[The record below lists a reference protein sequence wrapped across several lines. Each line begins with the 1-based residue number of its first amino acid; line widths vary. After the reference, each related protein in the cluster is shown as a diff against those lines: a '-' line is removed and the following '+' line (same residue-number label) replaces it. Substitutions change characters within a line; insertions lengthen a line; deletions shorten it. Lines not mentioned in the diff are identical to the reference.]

1 MARSR
6 AVPWLTPSPRA
17 TVATMSNLSFKEAAR
32 AVLEAAGEPLS
43 YREITRRALDTRLV
57 TTEGKT
63 PEASVNAQMSLDISR
78 RGDEST
84 FIRTAPGVFG
94 LRQWLGQD
102 GIRAYSSDS
111 DNDAR
116 IRVPHYPVYAK
127 TALLLPLLDGMPR
140 DEFLTLKSEV
150 YGQRGTPQEQVDW
163 SDPSSW
169 IDERLSGRS
178 AEVARQ
184 IWEGTNQSLNPRYL
198 VGHWALISRYELLE
212 VDGAG
217 LLRLTEKGRS
227 FIEDPH
233 GPTAQEIDVQEGLD
247 RVLSLVAELGPAGR
261 AELLP
266 PFTEFAREVSNL
278 RADSTIKSFLWARLR
293 NLSERGLVERV
304 GRSYSAT
311 ESGLAWIA
319 EVGDGDSTEQKQEN
333 DILQLV
339 RERRKQVR
347 EEIAQRLST
356 MDPFAFEGLVKT
368 LLEAMDYEDVEV
380 TSKSGDGGVDVTGR
394 IQLGITEVVEVV
406 QVKRHARNIQRSVMD
421 ALRGSLHRFGAV
433 RGTIIT
439 TGGFA
444 RGTKDAAF
452 EPGAPPI
459 TLIDGD
465 RLIDL
470 MLDHDIGV
478 TKRRVELLEV
488 EPSAFAT
495 PADDDDASE

>member
-1 MARSR
+1 
-6 AVPWLTPSPRA
+6 
-17 TVATMSNLSFKEAAR
+17 MSYLSFKEAAR
-32 AVLEAAGEPLS
+32 AVLEEAGEPLS
-43 YREITRRALDTRLV
+43 YKEITRQALRRGLV
-57 TTEGKT
+57 MTAGRT
-63 PEASVNAQMSLDISR
+63 PEASVNAQLSVDISR
-78 RGDEST
+78 KGDESI
-84 FIRTAPGVFG
+84 FVRTAPGVFG

-102 GIRAYSSDS
+102 GIRAYSAGNDG
-111 DNDAR
+111 DAR
-116 IRVPHYPVYAK
+116 IRVPHFPVYAK
-127 TALLLPLLDGMPR
+127 TALLLPTLDGMPR
-140 DEFLTLKSEV
+140 ADLMALKAEV
-150 YGQRGTPQEQVDW
+150 NEQRGTPQDQVDW

-169 IDERLSGRS
+169 IVERLSGRN
-178 AEVARQ
+178 AEVAKA
-184 IWEGTNQSLNPRYL
+184 IWDGSNHQLNPRYL
-198 VGHWALISRYELLE
+198 GSHWALINRYELLE
-212 VDGAG
+212 VDDASI
-217 LLRLTEKGRS
+217 LRLTEKGRN
-227 FIEDPH
+227 FIDEPD
-233 GPTAQEIDVQEGLD
+233 GPTTQEIDVQEGLD

-266 PFTEFAREVSNL
+266 PFADFAREVSRL
-278 RADSTIKSFLWARLR
+278 QADSTIKSFLWARLR
-293 NLSERGLVERV
+293 NLSERGLIERV

-319 EVGDGDSTEQKQEN
+319 EFGDGDSTELKQEN

-347 EEIAQRLST
+347 DEIAQQLST

-380 TSKSGDGGVDVTGR
+380 TSKSGDGGVDVIGR

-444 RGTKDAAF
+444 RGTKEAAF

-478 TKRRVELLEV
+478 SKRRVELLEV

-495 PADDDDASE
+495 PTEEPGE

>member
-1 MARSR
+1 
-6 AVPWLTPSPRA
+6 
-17 TVATMSNLSFKEAAR
+17 MSNLSFKEAAR
-32 AVLEAAGEPLS
+32 SVLEAAGEPLS
-43 YREITRRALDTRLV
+43 YKEITRRALDEGLLTS
-57 TTEGKT
+57 EGKT
-63 PEASVNAQMSLDISR
+63 PEASVNAQMSVDISR
-78 RGDEST
+78 KGEASG

-94 LRQWLGQD
+94 LRQWLARGD
-102 GIRAYSSDS
+102 IRAYSGDR
-111 DNDAR
+111 DGDAR
-116 IRVPHYPVYAK
+116 IRVPHYPVYAE
-127 TALLLPLLDGMPR
+127 TALLLPLLDGMLR
-140 DEFLTLKSEV
+140 DDFLTLKSEV
-150 YGQRGTPQEQVDW
+150 YEQRGTPQEQVDW

-169 IDERLSGRS
+169 ISERLSGRS

-184 IWEGTNQSLNPRYL
+184 IWNGTDQSLNPRYL
-198 VGHWALISRYELLE
+198 TGHWALISRYDLLE

-217 LLRLTEKGRS
+217 VLRLTEKGRS
-227 FIEDPH
+227 FIEDSD
-233 GPTAQEIDVQEGLD
+233 GPTTQEIDVQEGLD
-247 RVLSLVAELGPAGR
+247 RILGLVAELGPAGR

-333 DILQLV
+333 DILQLI
-339 RERRKQVR
+339 RDRRKQVR
-347 EEIAQRLST
+347 EEIAQRLSS

-368 LLEAMDYEDVEV
+368 LLEAMDYEDVQV
-380 TSKSGDGGVDVTGR
+380 TSKSGDGGVDVTAR

-452 EPGAPPI
+452 EHGVAPI
-459 TLIDGD
+459 TLIDGQ

-470 MLDHDIGV
+470 MLEHDVGV

-495 PADDDDASE
+495 PTDDDDSDK